1 MGIISRQRHH
11 PDQVLFCRA
20 DRLAIVS
27 LSAVYTQVFAEEEK
41 KIIFP
46 SVGFKT
52 NTINIVVAVATT
64 TAAAVVAVLAV
75 IASYN

>member
-11 PDQVLFCRA
+11 PDQVLFWMK
-20 DRLAIVS
+20 
-27 LSAVYTQVFAEEEK
+27 K